1 MNKKKHFVSFIKVA
15 PSLSQDGWRSSSP
28 GLHPFSAEW
37 FLSLPPSGVGS
48 AEGSTWSWCL
58 QLPNLW
64 LDELMS
70 NVHPKGIPVTVT
82 NIMMFQPLRSG
93 FLVGLMGHKILLIT
107 YLVYCCSTVSNDKTP
122 IKQMCPR
129 WLDGAG
135 RVPCYKMNL
144 RQK

>member
-1 MNKKKHFVSFIKVA
+1 
-15 PSLSQDGWRSSSP
+15 
-28 GLHPFSAEW
+28 
-37 FLSLPPSGVGS
+37 
-48 AEGSTWSWCL
+48 
-58 QLPNLW
+58 
-64 LDELMS
+64 MS

>member
-1 MNKKKHFVSFIKVA
+1 MVEGQVHLDFTLFLQSGFY
-15 PSLSQDGWRSSSP
+15 LF
-28 GLHPFSAEW
+28 HPRV
-37 FLSLPPSGVGS
+37 SGVRRVPPGRGVCS
-48 AEGSTWSWCL
+48 FRICDSTK
-58 QLPNLW
+58 
-64 LDELMS
+64 LMS